1 MIIDFHTH
9 TFSPEMIADRESLL
23 KRDRWFG
30 LLYANP
36 RARMATAEDLI
47 QSMDRAGINRAVTFG
62 FGFADHGLCAEGN
75 DYVID
80 AISRYPDRLIGFA
93 CLQVKTWREAEAELE
108 RCVKAGMRGIG
119 ELMPDGQRFDIDD
132 TAAMAPLAE
141 AAEHWNL
148 PVLIHTSEPV
158 GHGYPGKGE
167 VHPKIVYRFARSFPQ
182 VTLVCGHWGGGLPFY
197 ELMPEAQQTLANVY
211 YDTAASPY
219 LYRDAIFPAVASW
232 APEKVLFG
240 TDYPLI
246 GQKSFLSRVQGS
258 GLSASDLRAVLG
270 GNAHKVLRL

>member
-1 MIIDFHTH
+1 MT
-9 TFSPEMIADRESLL
+9 
-23 KRDRWFG
+23 
-30 LLYANP
+30 
-36 RARMATAEDLI
+36 
-47 QSMDRAGINRAVTFG
+47 
-62 FGFADHGLCAEGN
+62 
-75 DYVID
+75 
-80 AISRYPDRLIGFA
+80 
-93 CLQVKTWREAEAELE
+93 
-108 RCVKAGMRGIG
+108 
-119 ELMPDGQRFDIDD
+119 
-132 TAAMAPLAE
+132 PLAE

-158 GHGYPGKGE
+158 GHEYPGKGE
-167 VHPKIVYRFARSFPQ
+167 AHPETAYRFARSFPQ

-219 LYRDAIFPAVASW
+219 LYRDAVFPAVASW

-270 GNAHKVLRL
+270 GNARQVLRL